1 MSWAFPLVV
10 PFSVVHTYTPDDE
23 RTARA
28 LAEMCLQRLALE
40 APLDW
45 PRTPEELQQE
55 AGQTVTGKGIGAD
68 EAMRL
73 WRDVLGPA
81 CLSVDHPRYL
91 SFIPSAPTKAA
102 AGFDM
107 LVGATSAYSGS
118 WLEGSGA
125 VYAENQA
132 LRWLADLA
140 GLPHAAGGAFV
151 QGGTIGNL
159 SALVA
164 ARESAQHRRGG
175 RPARWA
181 VCITEE
187 THSSVK
193 HALRVVMDVDAVQ
206 VPGDERGRMTGSAL
220 RDTVRHLPDD
230 VRDGIFAVVATAG
243 TTNLGI
249 VDDIAGIADVAAEYE
264 WWLHVDGAYG
274 GAALAA
280 PSVRH
285 LFAGVERADSFIV
298 DPHKW
303 LFAPFDSCALIYRD
317 PVQARAAHTQHASY
331 LDPVN
336 VEGEWNP
343 SDFAVQ
349 LTRRARGLPFWF
361 SLAVHG
367 TDAYTEAIEHTLTVT
382 RAGADLIRTCD
393 HVRLLV
399 EPDLSVL
406 VFERRGWDGDDYAR
420 WSSRLLVDQVGFITP
435 TKHAGQV
442 CTRFAIVNPLTTVDD
457 LRLLIDSMR

>member
-1 MSWAFPLVV
+1 M
-10 PFSVVHTYTPDDE
+10 HRYTPDDDVL
-23 RTARA
+23 AHA
-28 LAEMCLQRLALE
+28 LADYCLDRLAMSAPLDRPLTPDALE
-40 APLDW
+40 ALTGPTITEDGLGG
-45 PRTPEELQQE
+45 PEAL
-55 AGQTVTGKGIGAD
+55 
-68 EAMRL
+68 RL
-73 WRDVLGPA
+73 WAEVLAPA

-102 AGFDM
+102 SAFDM
-107 LVGATSAYSGS
+107 LVGASSVYSGS

-140 GLPHAAGGAFV
+140 GLPPEAGGVFV

-164 ARESAQHRRGG
+164 AREAALERRGR

-181 VCITEE
+181 VCVTEE

-193 HALRVVMDVDAVQ
+193 HALRVVMDVDIIE
-206 VPGDERGRMTGSAL
+206 VPGDERGRMTGAAL
-220 RDTVRHLPDD
+220 RTVVDGLPARL
-230 VRDGIFAVVATAG
+230 RDGIFAVVATAG
-243 TTNLGI
+243 TTNVGV
-249 VDDIAGIADVAAEYE
+249 VDDIAGIGEVAREQR

-274 GAALAA
+274 GAALVA

-285 LFAGVERADSFIV
+285 LFDGIELADSFIV

-317 PVQARAAHTQHASY
+317 PVLGRAAHTQHAGY
-331 LDPVN
+331 LDPVT
-336 VEGEWNP
+336 VDGEWNP
-343 SDFAVQ
+343 SDFAIQ

-367 TDAYTEAIEHTLTVT
+367 TAAYRGAIEQTLAVA
-382 RAGADLIRTCD
+382 RAGAG
-393 HVRLLV
+393 
-399 EPDLSVL
+399 
-406 VFERRGWDGDDYAR
+406 RRR
-420 WSSRLLVDQVGFITP
+420 SSRPRGTM
-435 TKHAGQV
+435 AGRAPGSRSL
-442 CTRFAIVNPLTTVDD
+442 TR
-457 LRLLIDSMR
+457 